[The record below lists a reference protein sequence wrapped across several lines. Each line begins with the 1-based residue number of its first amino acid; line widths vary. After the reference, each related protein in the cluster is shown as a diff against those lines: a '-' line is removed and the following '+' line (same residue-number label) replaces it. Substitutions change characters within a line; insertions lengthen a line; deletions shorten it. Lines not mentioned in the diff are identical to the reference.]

1 VLLLSVGRREIL
13 PFLFFT
19 ESPGRKCKESNSKR
33 RGSRGLVLSKFPPL
47 WGFLV
52 CYHFDTVSYTAAYNT
67 ENKSSSSY
75 VRERGRKTI
84 PQAPSVGKKKGE
96 IESNVNNSSSNKKM
110 KIQLN
115 WTNRKKEEEEMARV
129 KLN

>member
-84 PQAPSVGKKKGE
+84 PQAPSVPKKKGE
-96 IESNVNNSSSNKKM
+96 IE
-110 KIQLN
+110 
-115 WTNRKKEEEEMARV
+115 KKEEEEMARV

>member
-1 VLLLSVGRREIL
+1 
-13 PFLFFT
+13 
-19 ESPGRKCKESNSKR
+19 
-33 RGSRGLVLSKFPPL
+33 LSKFPPL

-84 PQAPSVGKKKGE
+84 PQAPSVPKKKGGNR
-96 IESNVNNSSSNKKM
+96 IECQQQQQQQQENENSIELDK
-110 KIQLN
+110 
-115 WTNRKKEEEEMARV
+115 
-129 KLN
+129 